1 MVAWK
6 PTINVEETQRRAP
19 VGVASAVHRCAGR
32 AGSVNCVV
40 SPRHIA
46 GGVVVPIHPQTLAVL
61 DIMAQMGVSIGGN
74 LSDLRALMASFPR
87 PEGESV
93 GAVVNRTVPGPAG
106 EVPVR
111 IYSPACVGSRRLP
124 ALVWFHGGGWVF
136 GSLDSADFVCR
147 RMANRAGCHVISVEY
162 RLAPEA
168 KFPAAVDDCF
178 AVTKWIAHHAA
189 DLDVDAERI
198 AVGGDSCGGNLAAVV
213 AQLARDQGGPPLA
226 FQVLVYPVTNHSFD
240 TASYRD
246 YGDGYF
252 LTRDAMVWFWNHYL
266 EEVGDG
272 NCSLASPLRAT
283 TLAGL
288 PPAIVITAEFD
299 PLRDDAEAYAARL
312 RADEVTVE
320 LVRYDSQIHGFFG
333 NAMIDDGI
341 SALDYLCAALQTALT
356 ESRTVQSV

>member
-1 MVAWK
+1 M
-6 PTINVEETQRRAP
+6 
-19 VGVASAVHRCAGR
+19 
-32 AGSVNCVV
+32 
-40 SPRHIA
+40 
-46 GGVVVPIHPQTLAVL
+46 PIHPQAVAVI
-61 DIMAQMGVSIGGN
+61 DIMAQMGVSIGGSP
-74 LSDLRALMASFPR
+74 SDLRALMATFPR
-87 PEGESV
+87 PAGESV

-111 IYSPACVGSRRLP
+111 IYGPAGVGSEPLP
-124 ALVWFHGGGWVF
+124 ALAWFHGGGWVF

-147 RMANRAGCHVISVEY
+147 RIANRAGCRVISAAY

-178 AVTKWIAHHAA
+178 AVTKWIANHAA
-189 DLDVDAERI
+189 DLRVDADRI

-213 AQLARDQGGPPLA
+213 AQLARDQGGPSLA
-226 FQVLVYPVTNHSFD
+226 FQALVYPITNHSFD
-240 TASYRD
+240 TPSYRD

-252 LTRDAMVWFWNHYL
+252 LTRDAMVWLWNQYL

-272 NCSLASPLRAT
+272 NSPLASPLRAT

-299 PLRDDAEAYAARL
+299 PLRDEADAYAARL
-312 RADEVTVE
+312 RADDVNVE
-320 LVRYDSQIHGFFG
+320 LVCYDSQIHGFFG

-341 SALDYLCAALQTALT
+341 SALDRVSAALQTALT
-356 ESRTVQSV
+356 ESLPVRTV

>member
-1 MVAWK
+1 
-6 PTINVEETQRRAP
+6 
-19 VGVASAVHRCAGR
+19 
-32 AGSVNCVV
+32 
-40 SPRHIA
+40 
-46 GGVVVPIHPQTLAVL
+46 VPIHPQTLAVL

-74 LSDLRALMASFPR
+74 PSDLRALMATFPR

-93 GAVVNRTVPGPAG
+93 GAVVNRTLPGPAG

-111 IYSPACVGSRRLP
+111 IYSPAGVGSGPLP
-124 ALVWFHGGGWVF
+124 ALAWFHGGGWVF

-147 RMANRAGCHVISVEY
+147 GIANRAGCHVISVDY

-178 AVTKWIAHHAA
+178 AVIKWIADHAA
-189 DLDVDAERI
+189 DLDVDADRI

-213 AQLARDQGGPPLA
+213 AQLARAQGGPPLA
-226 FQVLVYPVTNHSFD
+226 FQVLVYPITNHSFD
-240 TASYRD
+240 TPSYRD

-252 LTRDAMVWFWNHYL
+252 LTRDAMLWFWNHYL
-266 EEVGDG
+266 KEVGDG

-299 PLRDDAEAYAARL
+299 PLRDEVEAYAARL
-312 RADEVTVE
+312 RADGVTVE

-341 SALDYLCAALQTALT
+341 SALDRVSAALQTALT
-356 ESRTVQSV
+356 NSRTVHTV

>member
-1 MVAWK
+1 M
-6 PTINVEETQRRAP
+6 
-19 VGVASAVHRCAGR
+19 
-32 AGSVNCVV
+32 
-40 SPRHIA
+40 
-46 GGVVVPIHPQTLAVL
+46 PIHPQALAVI
-61 DIMAQMGVSIGGN
+61 DIMAQMGVSFGGN
-74 LSDLRALMASFPR
+74 PSDLRALIASFPR
-87 PEGESV
+87 PEGDSV
-93 GAVVNRTVPGPAG
+93 GAVVNRTVLGPAG

-111 IYSPACVGSRRLP
+111 IYSPAGVGSGLLP

-147 RMANRAGCHVISVEY
+147 GIANRAGCRVISVAY

-178 AVTKWIAHHAA
+178 AVTKWISDNAA
-189 DLDVDAERI
+189 DLHVDADRI

-213 AQLARDQGGPPLA
+213 AQLARDQGGPSLA
-226 FQVLVYPVTNHSFD
+226 FQALVYPVTDHSFD
-240 TASYRD
+240 TPSYRD

-252 LTRDAMVWFWNHYL
+252 LTRDAMVWLWNHYL

-272 NCSLASPLRAT
+272 NSPLASPLRAT

-299 PLRDDAEAYAARL
+299 PLRDEAEAYAARL
-312 RADEVTVE
+312 RADDVTVE

-341 SALDYLCAALQTALT
+341 SALDRVSAALQTALT
-356 ESRTVQSV
+356 ESRTVRIV